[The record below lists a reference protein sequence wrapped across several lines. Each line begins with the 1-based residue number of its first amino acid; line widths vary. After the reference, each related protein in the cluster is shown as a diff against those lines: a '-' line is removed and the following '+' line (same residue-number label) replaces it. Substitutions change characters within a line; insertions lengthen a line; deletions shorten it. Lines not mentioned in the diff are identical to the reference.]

1 MIDAFHAEIQLL
13 GTYCHENLIPLLG
26 FCMDKIPC
34 LVYPLIVG
42 GNLDDRLSLSDEARR
57 RLQALDCTA
66 HYVALTWRER
76 LYILRGVC
84 RALMYLHTASGTK
97 GVVLHRDVKP
107 LNILLDEQII
117 PKLSDV
123 GLAKQSQELRDGAR
137 THLSTSVIA
146 GTRGFI
152 DPLFITSGQYSQ
164 MTDAYAFGVTILV
177 CLTGM
182 PAPQAMELEMLEHVS
197 FAPRS
202 VDTSAH
208 WPDNVAI
215 AMAELVKGLSWQRT
229 KNDRMLL
236 ETAFLRLEELAEEH
250 VRFDVADEVQ
260 NGCVVCRSKPRS
272 VRFVCGHCNCCRDC
286 AAALVERGDPC
297 PTCRAPI
304 HVIARGAHL
313 AGEPT
318 YVGRVE
324 EPVE

>member
-1 MIDAFHAEIQLL
+1 M
-13 GTYCHENLIPLLG
+13 
-26 FCMDKIPC
+26 
-34 LVYPLIVG
+34 
-42 GNLDDRLSLSDEARR
+42 
-57 RLQALDCTA
+57 
-66 HYVALTWRER
+66 
-76 LYILRGVC
+76 
-84 RALMYLHTASGTK
+84 
-97 GVVLHRDVKP
+97 
-107 LNILLDEQII
+107 NILLDAETI

-123 GLAKQSQELRDGAR
+123 GLAKESQDLRHGAH
-137 THLSTSVIA
+137 THLSTGVIA
-146 GTRGFI
+146 GTRGYI

-250 VRFDVADEVQ
+250 VRFDVADEVP
-260 NGCVVCRSKPRS
+260 NECVVC
-272 VRFVCGHCNCCRDC
+272 
-286 AAALVERGDPC
+286 
-297 PTCRAPI
+297 
-304 HVIARGAHL
+304 
-313 AGEPT
+313 
-318 YVGRVE
+318 
-324 EPVE
+324 